1 MRLPRTAAA
10 AVLAVGIMVPAV
22 SGTAVALASP
32 SSHGAVAAAKAG
44 HKPVE
49 SGKPGKPHKPRK
61 PVRVPFAA
69 NGKVTAVDAEA
80 GTVTL
85 LANGGTKDVRR
96 KTVTVTVP
104 ERAKIRVNGKR
115 ATVAGI
121 LAGARITVTG
131 IRVGD
136 VYTAVVISATRPKPA
151 PTKSPVT
158 PSPSVTP
165 STDVSP
171 SPSVT
176 PSTDVSPS
184 PTGSAT
190 PTPSVSPS
198 ADPDEL

>member
-10 AVLAVGIMVPAV
+10 AVLAAGIIVPAV
-22 SGTAVALASP
+22 SGAAVALASP
-32 SSHGAVAAAKAG
+32 SSHSVVATKHG
-44 HKPVE
+44 HEPGGSE
-49 SGKPGKPHKPRK
+49 KPGKPHKPRK
-61 PVRVPFAA
+61 PVRIPFAA

-85 LANGGTKDVRR
+85 AAHGGTKDVRR
-96 KTVTVTVP
+96 KTITVKVP
-104 ERAKIRVNGKR
+104 EGARIRVNGRR

-121 LAGARITVTG
+121 LAGAKITVTG
-131 IRVGD
+131 LRVDG
-136 VYTAVVISATRPKPA
+136 VYTAVVINANRPKPA
-151 PTKSPVT
+151 KPPVT

-176 PSTDVSPS
+176 PSTDVTPS
-184 PTGSAT
+184 PTGSAA

-198 ADPDEL
+198 ADPDDQ